1 MDNSAK
7 EKMLAELLSHS
18 NESHNLDSQIYEL
31 VKFLARRAAQDD
43 YNAGVKSANNE
54 KIKGE

>member
-1 MDNSAK
+1 MDKPAK
-7 EKMLAELLSHS
+7 QEKMAELQSHR
-18 NESHNLDSQIYEL
+18 NQSHNLDSQIYEL

-43 YNAGVKSANNE
+43 YNAGVKSANNQ